1 MAMTVAVEGK
11 DSGNREYNKG
21 EEREGDDNS
30 SSMAVVVCL
39 SVGLWEE

>member
-1 MAMTVAVEGK
+1 MALTVAVEGE
-11 DSGNREYNKG
+11 DGGYGEYNKG

-39 SVGLWEE
+39 SVVLWEE